1 MNLSD
6 AFRSHAREC
15 QQMASSAR
23 NAVDKATW
31 SQMAKRWLACA
42 EYDEDQQS
50 VLDKQ
55 VETRRRTTHRR
66 WTQTAS
72 SALETSGR
80 AGARFRQLA

>member
-6 AFRSHAREC
+6 TFRSHAQEC

-31 SQMAKRWLACA
+31 SQMAKRCA

-55 VETRRRTTHRR
+55 VEARRRTTYRR

-80 AGARFRQLA
+80 AAARFSQLA